1 MEGLWSRMDRMIL
14 SMYCRRHVYL
24 VSGGVLYLGSEGL
37 GLGLRGEQR
46 LGFVQTEAEDLT
58 VELIVLLP
66 QLLALLERKEK
77 NRKEISTRNTRAS
90 TAAMM
95 KEKKVATQASLN
107 PRNTTLDFRSR
118 KHSKLVCQRL

>member
-1 MEGLWSRMDRMIL
+1 VWYVSPPD
-14 SMYCRRHVYL
+14 VYL
-24 VSGGVLYLGSEGL
+24 VSGGVLYLCSEGL

-46 LGFVQTEAEDLT
+46 FGFVQTEAEDLT

-77 NRKEISTRNTRAS
+77 NRKEISTWTGRAS
-90 TAAMM
+90 SAAM
-95 KEKKVATQASLN
+95 KKKKVATQASLN
-107 PRNTTLDFRSR
+107 PCNRTLHFRSS